1 VEILI
6 ADGMSDDETLT
17 IIRSMPASERVRVIP
32 NPERIQVTG
41 LNRAVQA
48 ARGDIIVRV
57 DGHTIIAPDYVR
69 QCVQTLEITG
79 ADNVGGAMNPV
90 GVTPIGRAIA
100 AAGKSPFAVP
110 TAFHVSTQAQ
120 DTDTV
125 YLGAWR
131 RELFDRIGLF
141 DPRFKTNEDYEF
153 NYRIRK
159 AGGFIRLTPT
169 IQSHYIG
176 RQTIQALSAQYFRYG
191 VGKVRTLKEHPRSL
205 RLRHLVAPLFVAG
218 LLIGAVLALLHPVF
232 FALWLSGIGLYALA
246 NIAASA
252 AAARGD
258 LNLLWRLPVIFLTIH
273 LSWGAGFWVGIVHSL
288 RGQ

>member
-1 VEILI
+1 
-6 ADGMSDDETLT
+6 M
-17 IIRSMPASERVRVIP
+17 
-32 NPERIQVTG
+32 
-41 LNRAVQA
+41 
-48 ARGDIIVRV
+48 
-57 DGHTIIAPDYVR
+57 
-69 QCVQTLEITG
+69 
-79 ADNVGGAMNPV
+79 
-90 GVTPIGRAIA
+90 GRAIA

-141 DPRFKTNEDYEF
+141 NPRVNINEDYEF
-153 NYRIRK
+153 NVRIRK
-159 AGGFIRLTPT
+159 AGGRVHLSPA
-169 IQSHYIG
+169 IQSQYFG
-176 RQTIQALSAQYFRYG
+176 RQTLRALARQYFRYG
-191 VGKVRTLKEHPRSL
+191 LVKVRTLKEHPRSL

-246 NIAASA
+246 NITASA

-273 LSWGAGFWVGIVHSL
+273 LSWGTGFWVGIVHSL